1 MAKEEKVS
9 FEEAVQRLEQIV
21 RQLETG
27 NAPLDRSLELYEEGI
42 SLVKKCTSE
51 LKNAEKALLPAPVK
65 LIMSI
70 ANKIANH

>member
-27 NAPLDRSLELYEEGI
+27 NAPLDKSLELYEEGI
-42 SLVKKCTSE
+42 FLVKKCTNE
-51 LKNAEKALLPAPVK
+51 LKNAEKKIKILTAEDGN
-65 LIMSI
+65 LIE
-70 ANKIANH
+70 KDFE